1 MKEKIGKTAGKIW
14 DILQKQEEVAIS
26 QFPGMLNEKA
36 VIVNQALGWLARED
50 KINYRKEGN
59 RTLISLAGSERRS

>member
-14 DILQKQEEVAIS
+14 DILQKQEEVAVS

-59 RTLISLAGSERRS
+59 RTLISLAGSEHRS